1 MRCCVALG
9 LLIALCTSA
18 EAAAAHRSR
27 SFHGPAQPRL
37 VVPLDRRLTPSTHFA
52 VPGWTDEQT
61 REWLDYGSRGSH
73 EG

>member
-1 MRCCVALG
+1 MRRLLALG
-9 LLIALCTSA
+9 LLIALSTSA

-27 SFHGPAQPRL
+27 PLHVPARPRL
-37 VVPLDRRLTPSTHFA
+37 VVPLDRRATSPTRFA
-52 VPGWTDEQT
+52 VPGWTNEQT